1 MISSS
6 LNMFKKPETVNRTL
20 EKIGH
25 GHFKKGV
32 KAYQYPLAGQS
43 LFATFKFC
51 LGPAW
56 DTATERAWHRIFSHI
71 LREIVR
77 IAVIDE
83 KAGEVVEQKAESRP
97 AVAPRATPQNTPSP
111 VVSQVQEIPA
121 SSEPSPAISE
131 VLITTENGT
140 TTNIPTE
147 TQP

>member
-1 MISSS
+1 
-6 LNMFKKPETVNRTL
+6 MFKKPETVNRTL
-20 EKIGH
+20 EKIAH

-56 DTATERAWHRIFSHI
+56 DDQTQRAWHRIFSHI

-83 KAGEVVEQKAESRP
+83 KAGEIVEQKAEDRPNAARP
-97 AVAPRATPQNTPSP
+97 APSQAIAQAPVNQNETNSP
-111 VVSQVQEIPA
+111 VTKAEDDTSNITPA
-121 SSEPSPAISE
+121 
-131 VLITTENGT
+131 V
-140 TTNIPTE
+140 
-147 TQP
+147 TQA